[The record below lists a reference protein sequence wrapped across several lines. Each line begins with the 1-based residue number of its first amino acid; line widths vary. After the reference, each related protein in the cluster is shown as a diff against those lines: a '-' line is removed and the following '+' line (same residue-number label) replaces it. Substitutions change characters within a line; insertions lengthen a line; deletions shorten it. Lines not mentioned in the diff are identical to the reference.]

1 MKKQTRTVAAGV
13 LLLMILTVLFSSC
26 SATGSN
32 APEYKDNAD
41 GCGLYRYT
49 SSSTETAFTVPDT
62 HAGKPVTELMD
73 FCLANAEYLTEIH
86 IGKNVKTIGIWAMTN
101 CQNLEAIYVSE
112 ENPYFKSVDGVLYNK
127 DMTQLLVY
135 PNAKSKIVTDES
147 GNTSGG
153 EFVVPDTVKSI
164 RANAFYLCG
173 NLRSITFNEGLETVG
188 DKAFLKCGGLES
200 LALPSTLVEIGTDAF
215 SYLDNAKL
223 TVIEIPASVE
233 KIGDYAFFSSSS
245 SVEKVIVHKNSAA
258 DLELGK
264 DWLPNQKNAI
274 NKEAPVEFVGEGNG

>member
-1 MKKQTRTVAAGV
+1 MKKTIKAV
-13 LLLMILTVLFSSC
+13 LSGILLATLVTGLFSSC
-26 SATGSN
+26 TTTGNS
-32 APEYKDNAD
+32 APEYRDNAD

-49 SSSTETAFTVPDT
+49 STSTETSFTVPDT
-62 HAGKPVTELMD
+62 YEGKTVTELMD
-73 FCLANAEYLTEIH
+73 FCLANAEYLTEIY
-86 IGKNVKTIGIWAMTN
+86 IGKNIHTIGVWAMTN

-112 ENPYFKSVDGVLYNK
+112 ENPYFTSVDGVLYNK
-127 DMTQLLVY
+127 DMTELLVY
-135 PNAKSKIVTDES
+135 PNAKSPIETDAN

-200 LALPSTLVEIGTDAF
+200 LTLPSTLREIGVDAF

-223 TVIEIPASVE
+223 TTIEIPASVE
-233 KIGDYAFFSSSS
+233 KIGDYAFFSASS
-245 SVEKVIVHKNSAA
+245 SVEKVIVHKNSAE
-258 DLELGK
+258 DLELGE

-274 NKEAPVEFVGEGNG
+274 NQEAPVEFVGEN